1 VIGRVQERADD
12 RHADSR
18 RPVALTRRR
27 FFAVV
32 ASIAAAAAV
41 YLAVTLW
48 SGWED
53 VSVAIAQ
60 VGWSGTGIALALALP
75 SFLVRTIRWAVYLK
89 ALGYSVPPADNARIY
104 LAGFALTTT
113 PGKLGET
120 LRSVLLRPFRVPY
133 AASLG
138 AFFADRFCDLV
149 GILLITGV
157 LAQILYPAARL
168 VGVVVAVVLAI
179 MVLIY
184 MQEHRVLELVEKFAQ
199 RLSRKA
205 AIAVSARALAESAL
219 VCLRPARFA
228 FGVAITCIA
237 WGLQALALAYL
248 LSRLGTDLPLALT
261 VFIFFFSTLIGAASL
276 IPSGLG
282 SQEATMIAL
291 LTLNGVDRAE
301 AVAATLLLRFA
312 TLWFGVAVGLCC
324 TLFVP
329 SRAVP
334 TAPPGGQRKEGK

>member
-1 VIGRVQERADD
+1 MRGGHRRAGD
-12 RHADSR
+12 RHTEAQH
-18 RPVALTRRR
+18 PTALTRGR

-32 ASIAAAAAV
+32 VSIAAAAAV
-41 YLAVTLW
+41 YLVIALW
-48 SGWED
+48 SGWQG
-53 VSVAIAQ
+53 VSAAIARF
-60 VGWSGTGIALALALP
+60 GWSGAGVAVALALP
-75 SFLVRTIRWAVYLK
+75 SFVVRSLRWAVYLR
-89 ALGYSVPPADNARIY
+89 ALGYTVPPADNVRIY

-120 LRSVLLRPFRVPY
+120 LRSVLLRPFNVPY
-133 AASLG
+133 PASLG

-157 LAQILYPAARL
+157 LAQILYPAARV
-168 VGVVVAVVLAI
+168 VGVLVIVVLAVVV
-179 MVLIY
+179 MVY
-184 MQEHRVLELVEKFAQ
+184 MHERRVLGLIEKVAQ
-199 RLSRKA
+199 RISRKT

-219 VCLRPARFA
+219 VCLRPRRFA
-228 FGVAITCIA
+228 FGVAITSIA

-248 LSRLGTDLPLALT
+248 LARLDTDLALPLT
-261 VFIFFFSTLIGAASL
+261 VFIFFFSTLVGAASL

-282 SQEATMIAL
+282 SQEAAMIAL

-312 TLWFGVAVGLCC
+312 TLWFGVALGLCC

-329 SRAVP
+329 SRAAP
-334 TAPPGGQRKEGK
+334 AAPRTAEK